1 MRHAASL
8 QTSNLQLHYSISMS
22 SEPVII
28 PPGAYARRRHD
39 PLNDEALDQLAG
51 VLDDIF
57 QIPGTRIRFGL
68 DPLLGLI
75 PGLGDAISGVT
86 SMLIVFAGW
95 RRGLPRITLARMF
108 ANIAVDSLLGAMP
121 IFGDLFDVWWKANRM
136 NVNILRN
143 AETLPRRRQWH
154 DWLFFVVLMILIAAI
169 VALPIIMLIWIVHL
183 LRS

>member
-1 MRHAASL
+1 MA
-8 QTSNLQLHYSISMS
+8 

-28 PPGAYARRRHD
+28 PPGEFKPRRRD
-39 PLNDEALDQLAG
+39 ALNDEALDQLAG

-75 PGLGDAISGVT
+75 PGLGDAISGAT
-86 SMLIVFAGW
+86 SMLILVAAW
-95 RRGLPRITLARMF
+95 RRGVPRITLARMF
-108 ANIAVDSLLGAMP
+108 ANIAIDTLLGAMP

-136 NVNILRN
+136 NVNLLRR
-143 AETLPRRRQWH
+143 AQTQPRPQSWR
-154 DWLFFVVLMILIAAI
+154 DWLFFLLLLVLIVAI
-169 VALPIIMLIWIVHL
+169 VALPITMLIWVVHL